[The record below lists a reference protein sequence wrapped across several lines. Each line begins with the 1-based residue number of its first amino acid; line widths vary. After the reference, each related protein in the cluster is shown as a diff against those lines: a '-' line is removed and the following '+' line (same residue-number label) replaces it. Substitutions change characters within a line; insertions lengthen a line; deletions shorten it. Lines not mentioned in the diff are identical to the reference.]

1 MAIQEELKVQTP
13 EEELDELYEDE
24 PRRRPWGAIMTVLL
38 ALAVIFVGYQWHQ
51 AAAREQA
58 LASQAHGIRAEAE
71 ALRLRADEAQRDVE
85 GLQKKVAAMGAER
98 AALGERVAMLE
109 KAVQER
115 ATALRATTLRAAEE
129 KRAAGAARER
139 TRERATPVVQKRAR

>member
-1 MAIQEELKVQTP
+1 MPIQEELKVQTP
-13 EEELDELYEDE
+13 EEELEELYEEE
-24 PRRRPWGAIMTVLL
+24 PRRRPWGAIMSVLL

-58 LASQAHGIRAEAE
+58 LASQAHAIRAEAE

-85 GLQKKVAAMGAER
+85 RLQKKVAALGAEK

-115 ATALRATTLRAAEE
+115 ATALRAADE

-139 TRERATPVVQKRAR
+139 TRARATPVVQKRSR